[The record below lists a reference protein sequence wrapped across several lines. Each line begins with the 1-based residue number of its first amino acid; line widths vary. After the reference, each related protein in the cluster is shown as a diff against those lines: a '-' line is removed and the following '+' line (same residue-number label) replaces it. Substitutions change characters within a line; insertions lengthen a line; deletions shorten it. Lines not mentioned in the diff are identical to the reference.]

1 MTATATALT
10 RTDADVAAVARAS
23 RSARHA
29 RFWLGF
35 AAVMVA
41 AIGLVMITA
50 GVLTGQP
57 GLTVVAS
64 ATLAAGGASLAS
76 AYSVARKSL
85 R

>member
-1 MTATATALT
+1 MTATTTATTTAA
-10 RTDADVAAVARAS
+10 RTT

-29 RFWLGF
+29 RFWLAF

-41 AIGLVMITA
+41 AIGLGMITA

-57 GLTVVAS
+57 ALTVVAS

-76 AYSVARKSL
+76 AYSVARTS
-85 R
+85 RR